1 MEKLYPIEF
10 KWTKS
15 EPDRRQWKAASP
27 TLEPQF
33 VNVVVEVPMDD
44 EHFYNLEQLSQSDS
58 STVVL
63 TLTGWRYCQEKLLEY
78 SQDEKLPVDDELWA
92 EDNNEEWE

>member
-1 MEKLYPIEF
+1 MKELYPIEF
-10 KWTKS
+10 KWIKS

-33 VNVVVEVPMDD
+33 VNVVVEIPSDN
-44 EHFYNLEQLSQSDS
+44 EYIYNLEQLSQSDS
-58 STVVL
+58 ATVVL

-78 SQDEKLPVDDELWA
+78 SQDESLLVDDESW
-92 EDNNEEWE
+92 ENDNEEWE